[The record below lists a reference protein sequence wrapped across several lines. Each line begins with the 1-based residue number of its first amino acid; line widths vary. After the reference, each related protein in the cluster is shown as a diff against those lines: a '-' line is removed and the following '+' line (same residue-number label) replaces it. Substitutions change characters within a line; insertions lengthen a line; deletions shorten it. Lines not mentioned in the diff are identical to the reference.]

1 LGKDRIKR
9 YLRFKNYYIINTIT
23 THQAYINDFSWK
35 SQLFCNQVVMLKK
48 YYINIF
54 FIIYLFYIEIFFIFA
69 ASI

>member
-1 LGKDRIKR
+1 
-9 YLRFKNYYIINTIT
+9 
-23 THQAYINDFSWK
+23 
-35 SQLFCNQVVMLKK
+35 MLKK